1 MRRAI
6 FWSGVAL
13 FAVALAALS
22 PLALVTGCSRQS
34 GEPAIFTGKVYSADQ
49 VRTACGWAFL
59 GKAQYAEIN
68 RDWLPWYYAQFRAE
82 IAAGAYGVVKWEPNA
97 CCTFFASRFASG
109 AQLHYFAQNWN
120 TGLAANGIAVGK
132 RWYTPAGG
140 KDFKATEG
148 VVTQIETPPEE
159 PLLAELRAFLD
170 SIKTRATPRADA
182 QSGYAAVRVLNAAL
196 ESVKTG
202 KAVTL

>member
-34 GEPAIFTGKVYSADQ
+34 GEPAIFTGKVYSAEQ
-49 VRTACGWAFL
+49 VRTACGWAYI
-59 GKAQYAEIN
+59 GKTQYAEVN
-68 RDWLPWYYAQFRAE
+68 RDWLPWYYAQFRSE
-82 IAAGAYGVVKWEPNA
+82 IAAGAYGVVKWEPDA

-140 KDFKATEG
+140 KVGHAI
-148 VVTQIETPPEE
+148 VQAVTQRGLEFFE
-159 PLLAELRAFLD
+159 P
-170 SIKTRATPRADA
+170 
-182 QSGYAAVRVLNAAL
+182 Q
-196 ESVKTG
+196 TG
-202 KAVTL
+202 QFVTLTDAEKAATQLSEFD